1 LMVVTPGTPPDRLDL
16 LRQTFAEV
24 IRDPG
29 FIAEVK
35 KLGLSANHA
44 SADEVSAAIERA
56 MTTVDQA
63 GLAEVRDVALERY
76 YQ

>member
-1 LMVVTPGTPPDRLDL
+1 MDRPSQ
-16 LRQTFAEV
+16 RSF
-24 IRDPG
+24 RDPE

-44 SADEVSAAIERA
+44 GADEVRAAIEQA
-56 MTTVDQA
+56 MTTLDQA
-63 GLAEVRDVALERY
+63 GLAELPNVALERY